1 MENTIQEIERCKKFI
16 ESNFNKKPTSTKVS
30 IYSLAKIGGTF
41 TDHKIIKA
49 AIKQIKF
56 KN

>member
-1 MENTIQEIERCKKFI
+1 MKNTIHELERCKKFI
-16 ESNFNKKPTSTKVS
+16 ESNFNKKPTIAKVS

-49 AIKQIKF
+49 AIKQAQF